1 MQICEPK
8 CRWGNPKGTQRS
20 KYSVRVS
27 IFIMVIVIDLIIII
41 DLNDSVNLTKSLR
54 VSQNYLDVKVTFTE
68 VIAKL
73 MERSW
78 PLQLVH
84 L

>member
-27 IFIMVIVIDLIIII
+27 IFVMIIVIDLIIII
-41 DLNDSVNLTKSLR
+41 DQVNLPKSLR